1 MAAVLHAK
9 QNNTITRWVMLILIM
24 GFSKVSAH
32 SDEHRLTIIDT
43 VSRSVVAIGRMTP
56 LYSNRSDVLGTGF
69 VIGTG
74 NYVVT
79 NHHVVAE
86 PLDEN
91 LVQSYVVITG
101 RGRQIKYTEA
111 DIVATAPRYDLAILK
126 IKGALPPLVLNK
138 APLHPPGTS
147 VAFTGFP
154 ISGVLGVYPAT
165 HRGYVS
171 ALTPDVLPA
180 DRVTV
185 QSARNLSRL
194 DNPATVYQLDA
205 TAFPGNSGSPL
216 YLPESGEVIGIV
228 NKVYISEGKESALTA
243 PSGISYAIPSI
254 HIQQLLSTV
263 MDEPGTTG
271 HNDPD

>member
-1 MAAVLHAK
+1 MAAVLHANR
-9 QNNTITRWVMLILIM
+9 NNTVTRWLMLILM
-24 GFSKVSAH
+24 LGASKVSAH
-32 SDEHRLTIIDT
+32 SDTPTPEVIER
-43 VSRSVVAIGRMTP
+43 VSRSVVAIGKMTP
-56 LYSNRSDVLGTGF
+56 LYSDRSAVLGTGF
-69 VIGTG
+69 AVGTG

-101 RGRQIKYTEA
+101 RGRQVSYTEA
-111 DIVATAPRYDLAILK
+111 EIIATAPRYDLAILK
-126 IKGALPPLVLNK
+126 IKGALPPVTLN
-138 APLHPPGTS
+138 ATALHPPGTT

-165 HRGYVS
+165 HHGYVS

-180 DRVTV
+180 DRVTI

-194 DNPATVYQLDA
+194 TNPATVYQLDA

-243 PSGISYAIPSI
+243 PSGISYAIPSV

-263 MDEPGTTG
+263 MEPPAASG
-271 HNDPD
+271 HTDPD